1 MTEAIA
7 SEVQTQA
14 ATEQVTAEQGNDA
27 QATESISAGY
37 NRIANPNQEQ
47 AKEEKPQTVETPP
60 EPAFTNEQAKE
71 LMAQVARIPDL
82 EKRLRD
88 EGGRY
93 GSLKQSL
100 EQLQQRIA
108 TTGTGSKADVSKA
121 LEVLR
126 NEYGELADLLQPAF
140 EEIAK
145 SGGQIDASTISQLVA
160 EQRQIERQAEI
171 EAGMQQLSELHPDWM
186 EAREKPEFSE
196 WKSSLSERD
205 RVRFEKSNDPF
216 YVSDML
222 DKHKDWLKS
231 KKTKNSVVATQQPAT
246 PSKRLAAAVLPTSGT
261 QVAPKG
267 EPDTKASIRAG
278 YERVAGARMR

>member
-1 MTEAIA
+1 MSDAIA

-14 ATEQVTAEQGNDA
+14 ATEQVTADTGNET

-37 NRIANPNQEQ
+37 NRIANPNQ
-47 AKEEKPQTVETPP
+47 EEKPQTVETPP

-108 TTGTGSKADVSKA
+108 TSGTGSKADVSKA
-121 LEVLR
+121 LQGFR
-126 NEYGELADLLQPAF
+126 DEYGELADLLQPAF
-140 EEIAK
+140 EEIAR
-145 SGGQIDASTISQLVA
+145 SGGQVDASTISQLVA
-160 EQRQIERQAEI
+160 EQRQAEREAEQK
-171 EAGMQQLSELHPDWM
+171 EGMQQLSELHPDWL
-186 EAREKPEFSE
+186 EVREKPDFSE
-196 WKSSLSERD
+196 WKASLSDRERT
-205 RVRFEKSNDPF
+205 RFEKSNDPF

-231 KKTKNSVVATQQPAT
+231 KTTQNVVAANQ
-246 PSKRLAAAVLPTSGT
+246 PSKRLAAAVLPTSGAK
-261 QVAPKG
+261 VAQKG

-278 YERVAGARMR
+278 YERIAGARMR